1 MSDQVFTHSNTKFFI
16 GNKPQNADL
25 DLAAFKAIPDSDWTP
40 VAKVGSIPERGINTN
55 LLSYD
60 TVNTLVSKKAKG
72 ITDAGDGTLE
82 VARTKSDLGQQKL
95 NAAGQPDNLNS
106 YPIKY
111 VKQDG
116 VVEYGRCLI
125 AGPSYPGGRNEDFD
139 LANYALGFQQVPI
152 EDTAVVGA
160 VEYFV
165 ELTDPASF
173 VLQAGSKSTGILD
186 ATTITDT
193 ELVAALAGF
202 GSEAATVTGDFTDG
216 FNVTLTDAD
225 ELTGIGATVTVV

>member
-95 NAAGQPDNLNS
+95 NAAGKPDNFNS

-111 VKQDG
+111 IKQDG
-116 VVEYGRCLI
+116 VVEYGRCVI
-125 AGPSYPGGRNEDFD
+125 AGPNYPGGRNEDFD
-139 LANYALGFQQVPI
+139 LANYALGFQQTAV
-152 EDTAVVGA
+152 EDTVVVGT

-165 ELTDPASF
+165 ELTDPVSF
-173 VLQAGSKSTGILD
+173 VLQSGSNSTGILD
-186 ATTITDT
+186 ATTITGT
-193 ELVAALAGF
+193 ELAAALAGF
-202 GSEAATVTGDFTDG
+202 GSEAAIVTGDYTAG
-216 FNVTLTDAD
+216 FSVTLTDAD